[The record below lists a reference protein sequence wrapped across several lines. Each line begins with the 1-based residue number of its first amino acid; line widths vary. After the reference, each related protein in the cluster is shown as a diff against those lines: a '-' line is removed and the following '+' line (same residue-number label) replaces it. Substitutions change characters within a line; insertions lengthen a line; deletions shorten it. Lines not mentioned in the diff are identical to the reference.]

1 MIERGYLAKDSN
13 LTTYYKLQLLI
24 TDATLFEIR
33 VVSLKG
39 KGTMESSIIIEQKK
53 ILEINISAVQL
64 FPKQIILKHEKF

>member
-33 VVSLKG
+33 VVLFLLPSKLIQSVIFPVKPG
-39 KGTMESSIIIEQKK
+39 M
-53 ILEINISAVQL
+53 IS
-64 FPKQIILKHEKF
+64 E